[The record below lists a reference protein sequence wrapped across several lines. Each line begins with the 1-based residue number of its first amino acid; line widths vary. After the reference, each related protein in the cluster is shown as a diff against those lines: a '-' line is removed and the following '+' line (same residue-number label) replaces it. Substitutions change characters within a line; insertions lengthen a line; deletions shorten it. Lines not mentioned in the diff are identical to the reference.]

1 MTLKAVILSLVL
13 VAVSGYSGAPPG
25 EWPEINGDQVATVV
39 WDYFS
44 QQNTNAKE
52 EEEQKS
58 ELTQQIKTF
67 FRNQWFA
74 RIINKPYNY
83 DVEELVPFAISL
95 HLALTKDSDKLKE
108 ENQKEL
114 EELRARMLPHAQN
127 VSQSITDSVRALQGY
142 VFEYPEMIH
151 QDVDRQRWMM
161 SDHSAAIIKPVELA
175 FGDHADNLQ
184 ASLTSALDRIQ
195 LQINND
201 MAELEVRQTA
211 YVMELKERL
220 NRSVV
225 ELGRSL
231 APFAQDVQDK
241 LDHQLEGLSFQMR
254 KRADQL
260 QANVSAG
267 YQELWPRLKAL
278 IEDTRETL
286 SGNTEDPP
294 KALAELCKRL
304 DQQLEEFQRSLAL
317 FEEPFGNGMV
327 QLVKQFGQKLGPNP
341 GDGEDYLIFLEM
353 DLKDKVRSF
362 FNRIQKETHD
372 KRLALQNQDKN
383 QTLLEQAPSPAP

>member
-1 MTLKAVILSLVL
+1 MILKAVILSLVL
-13 VAVSGYSGAPPG
+13 VAVSGDSEVPPD
-25 EWPEINGDQVATVV
+25 ELPDVTGDQVATVV
-39 WDYFS
+39 WNYFS

-58 ELTQQIKTF
+58 ELTQQIK
-67 FRNQWFA
+67 FA
-74 RIINKPYNY
+74 RIINKPYTC
-83 DVEELVPFAISL
+83 DVKELVTFAVSL
-95 HLALTKDSDKLKE
+95 YHRLTKDSDKLKE
-108 ENQKEL
+108 ENRKEL

-142 VFEYPEMIH
+142 LFVYPIMIKDIV
-151 QDVDRQRWMM
+151 QRQRWLMRVQTVA
-161 SDHSAAIIKPVELA
+161 STNPKERL
-175 FGDHADNLQ
+175 FLKYLDNLQ
-184 ASLTSALDRIQ
+184 SLVTSVIDKIQ
-195 LQINND
+195 KQNRKDTGI
-201 MAELEVRQTA
+201 LEVMQIT
-211 YVMELKERL
+211 YIMELREKL
-220 NRSVV
+220 NRSVD
-225 ELGRSL
+225 ELRLSL

-260 QANVSAG
+260 QANISAG
-267 YQELWPRLKAL
+267 YQELWPRLKVL

-286 SGNTEDPP
+286 SGDMEDSP
-294 KALAELCKRL
+294 KALDELHERL
-304 DQQLEEFQRSLAL
+304 DQQLEEFQHTLAL
-317 FEEPFGNGMV
+317 YVEPFGNGMV

-383 QTLLEQAPSPAP
+383 LALLEQAGSPAP